1 MWQIT
6 LPGCR
11 CLQGDGQEGHLRE
24 KPSALV
30 LENDQPSSQSKG
42 PGAHMGDSIAF
53 LLSVDFKII
62 KGNKSPLE
70 GYLQKGWRGI
80 QTQNVSLKKT
90 IKRMHFKSEKISSLF

>member
-11 CLQGDGQEGHLRE
+11 CLQEDSQEGHLRE
-24 KPSALV
+24 RPSVLV

-62 KGNKSPLE
+62 KGNKSPVE
-70 GYLQKGWRGI
+70 SYLQKGWRGI
-80 QTQNVSLKKT
+80 QTQMF
-90 IKRMHFKSEKISSLF
+90 I